1 MYAEMRDG
9 WGDKNA
15 TEEHHEYEVDGS
27 WESVDPFCSHHIPGG
42 SLQCN

>member
-15 TEEHHEYEVDGS
+15 TEEQQDELDGS
-27 WESVDPFCSHHIPGG
+27 WESVDPFCSHHIPEG